1 MLNAKC
7 SKDSISA
14 SNQNRLIVYLF
25 IVFLNVMSIAL
36 LLSKYLT
43 KTEGIQISCISF
55 QSTLYFIY
63 NNLIFSSSKTDEKV
77 ELIGRI
83 IGILEE
89 VKIISNWKTE
99 YYLICLQGLFYNSQ
113 SFWSIFQQKI
123 HYHGG
128 YFSISLFWFY
138 FRFLDN
144 QGILSF

>member
-89 VKIISNWKTE
+89 VKIISN
-99 YYLICLQGLFYNSQ
+99 
-113 SFWSIFQQKI
+113 
-123 HYHGG
+123 
-128 YFSISLFWFY
+128 
-138 FRFLDN
+138 
-144 QGILSF
+144 